1 MKKFL
6 SLLCAVLVVLSTN
19 ALPVKKAESLKQV
32 KAEQIVKAGKVDAPR
47 SLDATS
53 SVARKAKKAESDYV
67 VITEQP
73 AGELKTYGRGGGHYY
88 VSSQSLYYENQ
99 SGTIDV
105 VFGSGDKVYFKD
117 IISGLAYGTWVEG
130 TFNAAKDTVLVPL
143 GQNLR
148 YVSTYDACIAI
159 QLLQYVSGSG
169 FSVIT
174 TETEIAF
181 AYDAANDIFELQG
194 TGFTDVSLAGV
205 WTDDGTIQNYGD
217 YESVYSPYE
226 ANVEL
231 VTLPD
236 GLIPVERP
244 IEAAFYASLS
254 DYQADNKEDVSTTV
268 KVAVDG
274 TSYYIQGLSHLF
286 PESWMKGELVNGE
299 IEFPITYLGKDAS
312 ENNVYAMG
320 YSSSGVVGAALAI
333 IDAEGLSFE
342 IDGYLMLSTDEFSN
356 TMSGIYEGLLIGERP
371 ELVVLPDGLTPVEMP
386 LSGTNSDGQAI
397 SGTANVAIAE
407 DGRIFIQGLSQEVP
421 SGWIAGQ
428 FNATGDTAI
437 FPFGQYVGVSAYYQV
452 SVYLLGDNAET
463 ESVSDIV
470 FAYDAKKNVF
480 TAQNVI
486 YDNAKKDAFYYIDA
500 YSDVVIG
507 SLCDGLWIAA
517 DQGYENGEDLNT
529 IEIGDGITGVFAQE
543 TGSNAPKYYTSGTA
557 ARMYANNTL
566 TITATQPMGKIII
579 TMTGSAAQK
588 LLEANVGS
596 YALEG
601 NVGTWTGEA
610 KEVIFTVPSTSG
622 SQARIQKIEI
632 FFFDPSTTPVTVPD
646 DLETATYK
654 FVGIDTYY
662 GSEETKYIQVG
673 FDEDIVYFQ
682 GLSSS
687 IPEGWIKGTVAA
699 DGSVTLDPCF
709 VGIYSFWVYEYDVI
723 FEGGSMQYDAALD
736 QFTCAEFITVDE
748 DGYVMDEY
756 ADIIITRFTEVAA
769 TPADPEITNFVFA
782 GVTYPKVNFT
792 IPLEGT
798 NGEDLNPEKLSYIFF
813 TDKSG
818 TIAELVLDP
827 SEYVELTAPMTEIPY
842 TFSDD
847 WDIYNYV
854 LYLNQSEE
862 EVRSWS
868 RLGLQSIYRG
878 AGEENKSNVVWFD
891 VAAYWAEVD
900 GPAEG
905 IEETLAEG
913 KAVKVVR
920 DNQII
925 ILKGDKAFNMV
936 GNRVK

>member
-6 SLLCAVLVVLSTN
+6 SLFIAFTVAMTSFASVPAQKVV
-19 ALPVKKAESLKQV
+19 SLKTGVQKQAV
-32 KAEQIVKAGKVDAPR
+32 QKISDVNAR
-47 SLDATS
+47 SL
-53 SVARKAKKAESDYV
+53 ESGVRRAPKSADDFP
-67 VITEQP
+67 IISEQP
-73 AGELKTYGRGGGHYY
+73 AGELKTYLRAGNNYY
-88 VSSQSLYYENQ
+88 VSSGSAYRGTQ
-99 SGTIDV
+99 SGSIDI
-105 VFGSGDKVYFKD
+105 VFAAENKVYFKN
-117 IISGLAYGTWVEG
+117 IISSRSDASWVVGTLSNDGTTITVE
-130 TFNAAKDTVLVPL
+130 L
-143 GQNLR
+143 GQNLA
-148 YVSTYDACIAI
+148 YSASYDAGI
-159 QLLQYVSGSG
+159 QLAWATLSSSSVVADANVTTAVFTIAGDVISLQNSSSSS
-169 FSVIT
+169 FLT
-174 TETEIAF
+174 AF
-181 AYDAANDIFELQG
+181 WSDDASWTG
-194 TGFTDVSLAGV
+194 T
-205 WTDDGTIQNYGD
+205 GD
-217 YESVYSPYE
+217 YESVYTPYE

-286 PESWMKGELVNGE
+286 PESWMKGELVNGG

-486 YDNAKKDAFYYIDA
+486 YDNAKKDAFYYIDT

-517 DQGYENGEDLNT
+517 DQGYENAEKLSTINIGE
-529 IEIGDGITGVFAQE
+529 GITGVFDKAS
-543 TGSNAPKYYTSGTA
+543 GSNDPAYYTSGTA

-566 TITATQPMGKIII
+566 TITSDQLMGKIVI

-588 LLEANVGS
+588 RLEANVGS

-610 KEVIFTVPSTSG
+610 KEVVFTVPSTSG

-673 FDEDIVYFQ
+673 FDDDVVYFQ
-682 GLSSS
+682 GLSYY

-709 VGIYSFWVYEYDVI
+709 VGLYSFWGYEYDVI

-748 DGYVMDEY
+748 DGYVMDGY

-769 TPADPEITNFVFA
+769 TPADPEFTNFVFA
-782 GVTYPKVNFT
+782 GATYPKVNFT